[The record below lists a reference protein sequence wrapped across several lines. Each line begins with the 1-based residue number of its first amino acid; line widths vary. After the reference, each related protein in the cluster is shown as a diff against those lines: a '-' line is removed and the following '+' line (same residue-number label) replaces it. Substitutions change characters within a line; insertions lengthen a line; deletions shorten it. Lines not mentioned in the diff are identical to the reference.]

1 MKLKLPQFIDDNL
14 PIVVGI
20 IVCFIL
26 LLGTSYCAQAQTD
39 RTQTDTLQDTDGYIT
54 PIFEVGCSSCYSPI
68 NIENYCH
75 QTMKKTIKLYD
86 LRGRMFPN
94 ESKIPVGTIYIKTG
108 IMMDFN
114 RKEYPFIIKIIKL

>member
-1 MKLKLPQFIDDNL
+1 MKK
-14 PIVVGI
+14 I
-20 IVCFIL
+20 IKIL
-26 LLGTSYCAQAQTD
+26 LVCIPFIVQGQTD
-39 RTQTDTLQDTDGYIT
+39 STQTDTIQNTDGYIT
-54 PIFEVGCSSCYSPI
+54 PVFEVGCSSCYSPI

-86 LRGRMFPN
+86 LRGRIFPN

-114 RKEYPFIIKIIKL
+114 RKEYPFIIKLVKMNQ